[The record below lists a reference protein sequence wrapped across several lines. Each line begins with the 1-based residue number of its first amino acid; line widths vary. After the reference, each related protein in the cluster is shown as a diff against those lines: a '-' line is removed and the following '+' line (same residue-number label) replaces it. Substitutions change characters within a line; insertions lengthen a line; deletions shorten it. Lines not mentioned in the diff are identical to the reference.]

1 MLSPM
6 PLQLLV
12 IEDSQLDYE
21 MLVARL
27 ALQGVQAE
35 GLRVETAEQLH
46 EALAHKTWD
55 LVVSDHHLPGFSS
68 SEAFEIVSALAE
80 APPFII
86 VSGVIGEDTAVEAMR
101 RGVDDYLV
109 KSRLAR
115 LGMAVRNAL
124 GASRV
129 RREKAAAEARLL
141 ESQQQLG
148 NLSARLQTVID
159 EERTAIAREIHDDVG
174 GTLTA
179 VKLDLEIIERQAP
192 PAQAERARRALQTL
206 AQAAQATQRIMR
218 NLHPPILDAG
228 LIAALEWQVRQ
239 FRERTEIGVRF
250 SCNVASVQADPRVAM
265 AVYRTLQEA
274 LTNITKHASGAN
286 QVSVDVHHGTG
297 LLSMEVSDNGC
308 GFDGADLRKPGSLG
322 LRGLGERAR
331 AVDGRVDI
339 SSARGRTTL
348 LLWVPLADPA
358 PQVPAHSNEA
368 LAA

>member
-1 MLSPM
+1 MA
-6 PLQLLV
+6 LQLLV

-35 GLRVETAEQLH
+35 GLRVETAAELH
-46 EALAHKTWD
+46 AALALKAWD

-68 SEAFEIVSALAE
+68 SEAFEIVSALPE

-109 KSRLAR
+109 KSRMAR

-124 GASRV
+124 RASQV
-129 RREKAAAEARLL
+129 RREKAAAEARLH

-179 VKLDLEIIERQAP
+179 VKLDLEIIERQVP
-192 PAQAERARRALQTL
+192 GPQAERARRALQTL

-250 SCNVASVQADPRVAM
+250 SCNVTAVQTDPRVAM

-274 LTNITKHASGAN
+274 LTNITKHAAGVN

-308 GFDGADLRKPGSLG
+308 GFDSADLRKPGSLG

-339 SSARGRTTL
+339 SSARGHTTL
-348 LLWVPLADPA
+348 LLWVPLQEQATEQALPE
-358 PQVPAHSNEA
+358 QTLER

>member
-1 MLSPM
+1 ML
-6 PLQLLV
+6 LQLLV
-12 IEDSQLDYE
+12 IEDSRLDYE

-27 ALQGVQAE
+27 ALQGVQAAAA
-35 GLRVETAEQLH
+35 RVETAAELQA
-46 EALAHKTWD
+46 ALARQPWD
-55 LVVSDHHLPGFSS
+55 LVISDHHLPGFSS

-124 GASRV
+124 GAARA
-129 RREKAAAEARLL
+129 RREKATAEARLL

-228 LIAALEWQVRQ
+228 LIAALEWQVRE

-250 SCNVASVQADPRVAM
+250 SCNVASVQTDPRVAM

-274 LTNITKHASGAN
+274 LTNITKHATGAN
-286 QVSVDVHHGTG
+286 QVSVDVHHGAG
-297 LLSMEVSDNGC
+297 LLSMEVSDNGR

-348 LLWVPLADPA
+348 LLWVPLAEDA
-358 PQVPAHSNEA
+358 QAGPQPVVEPPLQK

>member
-1 MLSPM
+1 MA
-6 PLQLLV
+6 LQLLA

-27 ALQGVQAE
+27 ALQGVQAQAM
-35 GLRVETAEQLH
+35 RVESSTELRA
-46 EALAHKTWD
+46 ALAQKPWD

-68 SEAFEIVSALAE
+68 SEAFEIVRALSDP
-80 APPFII
+80 PPFII

-124 GASRV
+124 SAARV
-129 RREKAAAEARLL
+129 RREKATAEARLL

-159 EERTAIAREIHDDVG
+159 EERTAIAREIHDEVG
-174 GTLTA
+174 GAITA

-192 PAQAERARRALQTL
+192 GPQAERARRALQTL
-206 AQAAQATQRIMR
+206 AHAAVATQRIMR

-228 LIAALEWQVRQ
+228 LIAALEWQVGQ

-250 SCNVASVQADPRVAM
+250 SCNVTSVQADARVAM
-265 AVYRTLQEA
+265 TVYRTLQEA
-274 LTNITKHASGAN
+274 LTNITKHAAGVN

-297 LLSMEVSDNGC
+297 LLSMEVSDNGR

-331 AVDGRVDI
+331 AVNGHVDI

-348 LLWVPLADPA
+348 LLSVPLADPGEQA
-358 PQVPAHSNEA
+358 PAPTDEA
-368 LAA
+368 LTA